1 MIVDGLKGAFDDID
15 VMVRGFCDP
24 ARPAHARH
32 AAHGDGAHL
41 TTVKAQGGET
51 RHPVRLTMEICR

>member
-15 VMVRGFCDP
+15 VMVRGCCDA

-32 AAHGDGAHL
+32 AAHGDGARRRRPL
-41 TTVKAQGGET
+41 EYLA
-51 RHPVRLTMEICR
+51 